1 MHTVT
6 DAFNAACSAPGREIT
21 SKVNFNGTT
30 DLSASEIQEIVIT
43 EQFGSSDGVTIGAA
57 FSSSC
62 KVTFYKQDNLPLN
75 GAYFIPSAGIMVGGE
90 AQYVQKGKYYIPS
103 DGVEDSGKLWVTVTG
118 YDRMAGLT
126 EDYMPTI
133 TFPATP
139 AQVLADVCK
148 QASVTPPA
156 VTMPSIQIAAPYTGT
171 LRQQLGWLAG
181 LIGCNAKFDATGNLV
196 FCWYTDGGLTIGR
209 DTQYMDGLTLTTDD
223 AFTIHSLLTGTD
235 SNPISVGAG
244 KGITT
249 INPYMT
255 AEVAETVFAK
265 INGKTMRPCT
275 VKWRGNPAVEA
286 GDIVSVIG
294 GSGENLTAYVMELK
308 TQIKGGMSADLTCYG
323 PSDTDYATPSPS
335 EQKFKRMYEDVVKSF
350 QDATQKIIGAQ
361 GGYFEITYD
370 KDGYP
375 TGWTLRNT
383 PTVEDNTK
391 MWIMSTGGLGFSTD
405 GGKTISKVA
414 LTMDGTINGAALAIG
429 SVSQDAVSGLSQ
441 KLIAID
447 GKLESTISKTE
458 AQKIYATKTDLENIE
473 LTPGPPGPAGAD
485 GKDGTNG
492 TNGLSVWITYHD
504 DTTTPA
510 TPTGNGT
517 LNGWHTDLTAAVVWM
532 SQKVAASATAG
543 AWGAPIRIL
552 GEKGE
557 QGIQGVPGEKGDPG
571 ATGPQGEQGIPGEKG
586 DPGEQGPQGVKGDT
600 GATGPQGPQGV
611 KGADGKTYFTW
622 IKYADSPTSGMSDN
636 PTGKK
641 YIGIAYNKLTA
652 TESTNYADY
661 TWSLIKGDKGDKGDK
676 GATGDTGPQ
685 GEQGEK
691 GATGATGPRGPQ
703 GDKGATGPQG
713 EKGATGPTGP
723 TGPQGEKGA
732 TGPQGV
738 SVTATTVE
746 YYLSA
751 SDTEL
756 SGGSW
761 QPTAPAITDGKY
773 LWGRTKIT
781 YSNGQTAYTGAYCI
795 SKAMTESAEPVV
807 SATRTAVTKLTQDVD
822 SFKATVSETYTEKSN
837 FNEFRQKAENDLTAN
852 STAIEQRYT
861 EIKAVEQQVLGV
873 DGKVTD
879 VQKKVTET
887 AGYIRTGKVAEDESG
902 NPIYGVKIGQTDT
915 AGNYNAFAQFSA
927 GRISFF
933 DEAGKEI
940 SHFAGK
946 DFFVDSGII
955 VQNLNL
961 GGYELRRNK
970 GLGFKWIG
978 G

>member
-21 SKVNFNGTT
+21 SKILFNGTT
-30 DLSASEIQEIVIT
+30 ELAASEVQEISIT
-43 EQFGSSDGVTIGAA
+43 EQFGSSDGATIGAA
-57 FSSSC
+57 FSSQC
-62 KVTFYKQDNLPLN
+62 KVVIYKQTPALQLSGGN
-75 GAYFIPSAGIMVGGE
+75 FTPSVGIMVGGE
-90 AQYVQKGKYYIPS
+90 AQYVQKGKFYIPS

-196 FCWYTDGGLTIGR
+196 FCWYADSGLTIDR

-265 INGKTMRPCT
+265 IDGKTMRPCT

-286 GDIVSVIG
+286 GDIISVTG
-294 GSGENLTAYVMELK
+294 GSGENLTTYVMELK

-350 QDATQKIIGAQ
+350 QDATLKIIGAQ

-391 MWIMSTGGLGFSTD
+391 MWIMSIGGLGFSKD
-405 GGKTISKVA
+405 GGKTISNVA

-458 AQKIYATKTDLENIE
+458 AQKTYATKTDLENIE

-485 GKDGTNG
+485 GNDG

-504 DTTTPA
+504 GTTTPA
-510 TPTGNGT
+510 KPTGNGT

-552 GEKGE
+552 GQDG
-557 QGIQGVPGEKGDPG
+557 QQGEKGDPG
-571 ATGPQGEQGIPGEKG
+571 KNGT
-586 DPGEQGPQGVKGDT
+586 
-600 GATGPQGPQGV
+600 
-611 KGADGKTYFTW
+611 DGK
-622 IKYADSPTSGMSDN
+622 D
-636 PTGKK
+636 
-641 YIGIAYNKLTA
+641 
-652 TESTNYADY
+652 
-661 TWSLIKGDKGDKGDK
+661 
-676 GATGDTGPQ
+676 GA
-685 GEQGEK
+685 
-691 GATGATGPRGPQ
+691 A
-703 GDKGATGPQG
+703 
-713 EKGATGPTGP
+713 
-723 TGPQGEKGA
+723 
-732 TGPQGV
+732 GV
-738 SVTATTVE
+738 SVTNTDVE
-746 YYLSA
+746 YYLSTSA
-751 SDTEL
+751 TEL
-756 SGGSW
+756 SGGTW
-761 QPTAPAITDGKY
+761 QSTAPAITDGKY
-773 LWGRTKIT
+773 LWSRTKIT
-781 YSNGQTAYTGAYCI
+781 YSNGKTAYTGAYCI
-795 SKAMTESAEPVV
+795 SKAMTESAEPIV
-807 SATRTAVTKLTQDVD
+807 SETRTAVTKLTQDVD

-915 AGNYNAFAQFSA
+915 AGNYNAFAQFTA

-933 DEAGKEI
+933 DETGKEI

-946 DFFVDSGII
+946 DFYIDSGII

>member
-1 MHTVT
+1 MHIVT

-30 DLSASEIQEIVIT
+30 DLPASEIQVIVVT

-75 GAYFIPSAGIMVGGE
+75 GAYFIPSVGIMVGGE

-103 DGVEDSGKLWVTVTG
+103 DGVEDSGKLWATVTG

-148 QASVTPPA
+148 QASVTLPA

-196 FCWYTDGGLTIGR
+196 FCWYADSGLTIDR

-265 INGKTMRPCT
+265 IDGKTMRPCT

-286 GDIVSVIG
+286 GDIISVTG

-447 GKLESTISKTE
+447 GKFASTISKTE
-458 AQKIYATKTDLENIE
+458 AQKTYATKTDLENIE

-504 DTTTPA
+504 GTTTPA
-510 TPTGNGT
+510 KPTGDGT
-517 LNGWHTDLTAAVVWM
+517 LNGWHTDLTDAVVWL
-532 SQKVAASATAG
+532 SQKVAASASSGT
-543 AWGAPIRIL
+543 WGTPVRI
-552 GEKGE
+552 
-557 QGIQGVPGEKGDPG
+557 V
-571 ATGPQGEQGIPGEKG
+571 
-586 DPGEQGPQGVKGDT
+586 
-600 GATGPQGPQGV
+600 
-611 KGADGKTYFTW
+611 GADGKPGT
-622 IKYADSPTSGMSDN
+622 
-636 PTGKK
+636 
-641 YIGIAYNKLTA
+641 
-652 TESTNYADY
+652 
-661 TWSLIKGDKGDKGDK
+661 KGDD
-676 GATGDTGPQ
+676 
-685 GEQGEK
+685 
-691 GATGATGPRGPQ
+691 
-703 GDKGATGPQG
+703 
-713 EKGATGPTGP
+713 
-723 TGPQGEKGA
+723 
-732 TGPQGV
+732 GV
-738 SVTATTVE
+738 SVTSTEVE
-746 YYLSA
+746 YYLST
-751 SDTEL
+751 SETEL
-756 SGGSW
+756 SGGTW
-761 QPTAPAITDGKY
+761 QATAPTITDGTY
-773 LWGRTKIT
+773 LWSRTKIT
-781 YSNGQTAYTGAYCI
+781 YSDGQTAYTGAYCI
-795 SKAMTESAEPVV
+795 SKAMTESAKPQIDQLSQTTHQQITDLQQNVNSIILSALENYVQTGDFGSYKEEV
-807 SATRTAVTKLTQDVD
+807 STKLSV
-822 SFKATVSETYTEKSN
+822 
-837 FNEFRQKAENDLTAN
+837 LTD
-852 STAIEQRYT
+852 Q
-861 EIKAVEQQVLGV
+861 LGI
-873 DGKVTD
+873 DIT
-879 VQKKVTET
+879 KVTERIDKVDGDLQSKYSEITKAFRFTDEGLFIGETGNEILLRLDNDVLQFVRNNTPELQIT
-887 AGYIRTGKVAEDESG
+887 AEGVEAARIKVSTLIIGNVIHAADENG
-902 NPIYGVKIGQTDT
+902 
-915 AGNYNAFAQFSA
+915 
-927 GRISFF
+927 
-933 DEAGKEI
+933 DE
-940 SHFAGK
+940 
-946 DFFVDSGII
+946 I
-955 VQNLNL
+955 V
-961 GGYELRRNK
+961 Y
-970 GLGFKWIG
+970 
-978 G
+978 

>member
-1 MHTVT
+1 MYSVT
-6 DAFNAACSAPGREIT
+6 DAFNAACAAPGRELT
-21 SKVNFNGTT
+21 SKILFNGTKE
-30 DLSASEIQEIVIT
+30 LASSEVQEISVT
-43 EQFGSSDGVTIGAA
+43 EQFGSSDGATIGAA
-57 FSSSC
+57 FSSQC
-62 KVTFYKQDNLPLN
+62 KVVIYKQTPALPLSGGN
-75 GAYFIPSAGIMVGGE
+75 FTPYAGIMVDGA
-90 AQYVQKGKYYIPS
+90 AQFVPKGKFYIPS
-103 DGVEDSGKLWVTVTG
+103 DGVEKTGDLWLTITG

-196 FCWYTDGGLTIGR
+196 FCWYADSGLTISR

-223 AFTIHSLLTGTD
+223 AFTIRSLLTGTD

-244 KGITT
+244 KGITS

-255 AEVAETVFAK
+255 AEVAETVFAE
-265 INGKTMRPCT
+265 INGKTMQPCT

-294 GSGENLTAYVMELK
+294 SSGENLTAYVMELK

-350 QDATQKIIGAQ
+350 QDATQKIIGAK

-370 KDGYP
+370 TDGYP

-391 MWIMSTGGLGFSTD
+391 MWIMSVGGLGFSAD

-447 GKLESTISKTE
+447 GKFESTISKTE
-458 AQKIYATKTDLENIE
+458 AQKTYATKTDLENIE

-485 GKDGTNG
+485 G

-504 DTTTPA
+504 GTTTPA

-517 LNGWHTDLTAAVVWM
+517 LNGWHTDLTDAVVWL
-532 SQKVAASATAG
+532 SQKVAASASSGT
-543 AWGAPIRIL
+543 WGTPVRI
-552 GEKGE
+552 
-557 QGIQGVPGEKGDPG
+557 V
-571 ATGPQGEQGIPGEKG
+571 
-586 DPGEQGPQGVKGDT
+586 
-600 GATGPQGPQGV
+600 
-611 KGADGKTYFTW
+611 GADGKPGT
-622 IKYADSPTSGMSDN
+622 
-636 PTGKK
+636 
-641 YIGIAYNKLTA
+641 
-652 TESTNYADY
+652 
-661 TWSLIKGDKGDKGDK
+661 KGDD
-676 GATGDTGPQ
+676 
-685 GEQGEK
+685 
-691 GATGATGPRGPQ
+691 
-703 GDKGATGPQG
+703 
-713 EKGATGPTGP
+713 
-723 TGPQGEKGA
+723 
-732 TGPQGV
+732 GV
-738 SVTATTVE
+738 SVTSTDVE
-746 YYLSA
+746 YYLST

-756 SGGSW
+756 SGGTW
-761 QPTAPAITDGKY
+761 QSTAPAITDGKY
-773 LWGRTKIT
+773 LWGRTKIA

-795 SKAMTESAEPVV
+795 SKAMTESAEPIV
-807 SATRTAVTKLTQDVD
+807 SETRTAVTKLTQDVNR
-822 SFKATVSETYTEKSN
+822 FEATVSETYIEKSD
-837 FNEFRQKAENDLTAN
+837 FNDFKQKTESDLTAN
-852 STAIEQRYT
+852 STAIEQRYS
-861 EIKAVEQQVLGV
+861 EIKDVEQKVLGV

-879 VQKKVTET
+879 VQKQVTET

-915 AGNYNAFAQFSA
+915 AGNYNAFAQFTA

-933 DEAGKEI
+933 DETEKEI

-946 DFFVDSGII
+946 DFYIDSGII

>member
-21 SKVNFNGTT
+21 SKILFNGTT
-30 DLSASEIQEIVIT
+30 ELAASEVQEISIT
-43 EQFGSSDGVTIGAA
+43 EQFGSSDGATIGAA
-57 FSSSC
+57 FSSQC
-62 KVTFYKQDNLPLN
+62 KVVIYKQTPALQLSGGN
-75 GAYFIPSAGIMVGGE
+75 FTPSVGIMVGGE
-90 AQYVQKGKYYIPS
+90 AQYVQKGKFYIPS

-139 AQVLADVCK
+139 TQVLADVCK

-196 FCWYTDGGLTIGR
+196 FCWYADGGLTIDR
-209 DTQYMDGLTLTTDD
+209 DAQYMNGLTLTTED

-391 MWIMSTGGLGFSTD
+391 MWIMSIGGLGFSKD

-447 GKLESTISKTE
+447 GKFESTISKTE
-458 AQKIYATKTDLENIE
+458 AQKTYATKTDLENIE

-492 TNGLSVWITYHD
+492 LSVWITYHD
-504 DTTTPA
+504 GTTTPA
-510 TPTGNGT
+510 KPTGNGT

-543 AWGAPIRIL
+543 AWGTPIRIL

-600 GATGPQGPQGV
+600 GATGPQGEQ
-611 KGADGKTYFTW
+611 
-622 IKYADSPTSGMSDN
+622 
-636 PTGKK
+636 
-641 YIGIAYNKLTA
+641 
-652 TESTNYADY
+652 
-661 TWSLIKGDKGDKGDK
+661 
-676 GATGDTGPQ
+676 GPQ
-685 GEQGEK
+685 GNPGAK
-691 GATGATGPRGPQ
+691 GDPGKDGTNGKDGSPGATGPQGPQ
-703 GDKGATGPQG
+703 GDKGATGP
-713 EKGATGPTGP
+713 
-723 TGPQGEKGA
+723 

-751 SDTEL
+751 SETEL
-756 SGGSW
+756 SGGTW
-761 QPTAPAITDGKY
+761 QSTAPAITDGKY

-781 YSNGQTAYTGAYCI
+781 YSNGKTAYTGAYCI
-795 SKAMTESAEPVV
+795 SKAMTESAEPIV
-807 SATRTAVTKLTQDVD
+807 SETRTAVTKLTQDVD

-915 AGNYNAFAQFSA
+915 AGNYNAFAQFTA

-933 DEAGKEI
+933 DETGKEI

-946 DFFVDSGII
+946 DFYIDSGII

>member
-21 SKVNFNGTT
+21 SKIIFNGATE
-30 DLSASEIQEIVIT
+30 LAASEVQEISVT

-57 FSSSC
+57 FSSQC
-62 KVTFYKQDNLPLN
+62 KVVVYKQTPALQLSGGNFTP
-75 GAYFIPSAGIMVGGE
+75 YAGIMVDGT
-90 AQYVQKGKYYIPS
+90 AQFVPKGKFYIPD
-103 DGVEDSGKLWVTVTG
+103 DGVEQSGKLWLTITG

-126 EDYMPTI
+126 EDYVPTI

-196 FCWYTDGGLTIGR
+196 FCWYADSGLTIDR

-235 SNPISVGAG
+235 SNPISVGVG

-255 AEVAETVFAK
+255 AEVAETVFAE

-294 GSGENLTAYVMELK
+294 SSGENLTAYVMELK

-391 MWIMSTGGLGFSTD
+391 MWIMSIGGLGFSKD
-405 GGKTISKVA
+405 GGKTISNVA
-414 LTMDGTINGAALAIG
+414 LTMDGTINGGALAIG
-429 SVSQDAVSGLSQ
+429 SVQQDAVSGLSQ
-441 KLIAID
+441 QFTAID
-447 GKLESTISKTE
+447 GKLESKISITE
-458 AQKIYATKTDLENIE
+458 AKKSFATKKELEDIE

-492 TNGLSVWITYHD
+492 LSVWITYHD
-504 DTTTPA
+504 GTTTPA
-510 TPTGNGT
+510 KPTGDGT
-517 LNGWHTDLTAAVVWM
+517 LNGWHTDLTDAVVWL
-532 SQKVAASATAG
+532 SQKVAASASSGT
-543 AWGAPIRIL
+543 WGTPVRI
-552 GEKGE
+552 
-557 QGIQGVPGEKGDPG
+557 V
-571 ATGPQGEQGIPGEKG
+571 
-586 DPGEQGPQGVKGDT
+586 
-600 GATGPQGPQGV
+600 
-611 KGADGKTYFTW
+611 GADGKPGT
-622 IKYADSPTSGMSDN
+622 
-636 PTGKK
+636 
-641 YIGIAYNKLTA
+641 
-652 TESTNYADY
+652 
-661 TWSLIKGDKGDKGDK
+661 KGDD
-676 GATGDTGPQ
+676 
-685 GEQGEK
+685 
-691 GATGATGPRGPQ
+691 
-703 GDKGATGPQG
+703 
-713 EKGATGPTGP
+713 
-723 TGPQGEKGA
+723 
-732 TGPQGV
+732 GV
-738 SVTATTVE
+738 SVTNTDVE
-746 YYLSA
+746 YYLST
-751 SDTEL
+751 SETEL
-756 SGGSW
+756 SGGTW
-761 QPTAPAITDGKY
+761 QPAAPTITDGTY
-773 LWGRTKIT
+773 LWSRTKIT
-781 YSNGQTAYTGAYCI
+781 YSDGQTAYTGAYCI
-795 SKAMTESAEPVV
+795 SKAMTESAEPIV
-807 SATRTAVTKLTQDVD
+807 SETRTAVTKLTQDVD

-837 FNEFRQKAENDLTAN
+837 FNEFKQKTESDLTAN

-861 EIKAVEQQVLGV
+861 EIKTVEQQVLGV

-915 AGNYNAFAQFSA
+915 AGNYNAFAQFTA

-933 DEAGKEI
+933 DETGKEI

-946 DFFVDSGII
+946 DFYIDSGII

>member
-1 MHTVT
+1 MYSVT
-6 DAFNAACSAPGREIT
+6 DAFNSACAAPGREIT
-21 SKVNFNGTT
+21 SKILFNGTKE
-30 DLSASEIQEIVIT
+30 LAASEVQEISIT
-43 EQFGSSDGVTIGAA
+43 EQFGSSDGATIGAA
-57 FSSSC
+57 FSSQC
-62 KVTFYKQDNLPLN
+62 KVVIYKQTPALQLSGGN
-75 GAYFIPSAGIMVGGE
+75 FTPSVGIMVGGE
-90 AQYVQKGKYYIPS
+90 AQYVQKGKFYIPS
-103 DGVEDSGKLWVTVTG
+103 DGVEKTGDLWLTITG

-148 QASVTPPA
+148 QAGVTPPA

-196 FCWYTDGGLTIGR
+196 FCWYADGGLTVDR

-255 AEVAETVFAK
+255 AEVAETVFAE

-361 GGYFEITYD
+361 GGYFEITYN

-447 GKLESTISKTE
+447 GKFESTISKTE
-458 AQKIYATKTDLENIE
+458 AQKTYATKTDLENIE
-473 LTPGPPGPAGAD
+473 LTPGPPGPAGAN

-504 DTTTPA
+504 GTATPA
-510 TPTGNGT
+510 APTGDGT
-517 LNGWHTDLTAAVVWM
+517 KNGWHTNLTDAVVWL
-532 SQKVAASATAG
+532 SQKVAASASSGT
-543 AWGAPIRIL
+543 WGTPVRI
-552 GEKGE
+552 
-557 QGIQGVPGEKGDPG
+557 V
-571 ATGPQGEQGIPGEKG
+571 
-586 DPGEQGPQGVKGDT
+586 
-600 GATGPQGPQGV
+600 
-611 KGADGKTYFTW
+611 GADGKPGT
-622 IKYADSPTSGMSDN
+622 
-636 PTGKK
+636 
-641 YIGIAYNKLTA
+641 
-652 TESTNYADY
+652 
-661 TWSLIKGDKGDKGDK
+661 KGDD
-676 GATGDTGPQ
+676 
-685 GEQGEK
+685 
-691 GATGATGPRGPQ
+691 
-703 GDKGATGPQG
+703 
-713 EKGATGPTGP
+713 
-723 TGPQGEKGA
+723 
-732 TGPQGV
+732 GV
-738 SVTATTVE
+738 AVTSTDVE
-746 YYLSA
+746 YYLST
-751 SDTEL
+751 SETEL
-756 SGGSW
+756 AGGTW
-761 QPTAPAITDGKY
+761 QSDAPEITDGTY

-781 YSNGQTAYTGAYCI
+781 YSNGDVTYTGAYCI
-795 SKAMTESAEPVV
+795 SKAMVDSAKPQIDQVVQTTRQQITDVQQNVNSIILSALENYVETGDFGSYKEEVSTKLSVLTDQLGIDITKVTERIDNVDGDLQAKYESITKAFRFTDDGLIIGETGNEILLRLDNDVLQFVRNNTPELQIT
-807 SATRTAVTKLTQDVD
+807 ADGAVTKRITTDALVIGNVIFRRDDVGD
-822 SFKATVSETYTEKSN
+822 
-837 FNEFRQKAENDLTAN
+837 
-852 STAIEQRYT
+852 
-861 EIKAVEQQVLGV
+861 
-873 DGKVTD
+873 VT
-879 VQKKVTET
+879 
-887 AGYIRTGKVAEDESG
+887 
-902 NPIYGVKIGQTDT
+902 IY
-915 AGNYNAFAQFSA
+915 
-927 GRISFF
+927 
-933 DEAGKEI
+933 
-940 SHFAGK
+940 
-946 DFFVDSGII
+946 
-955 VQNLNL
+955 
-961 GGYELRRNK
+961 
-970 GLGFKWIG
+970 
-978 G
+978 